1 MGQIIFSVYRH
12 YQTRRLSG
20 STLDLSGAKYDF
32 RKDTLYVSKCISIIS
47 QHSFVNTSSQI
58 LHSILKFI
66 SRSDYDIHIL
76 ESFIYNLLYDIPL
89 PSPGRS
95 VRFWSLGS
103 EAFISLPREPDELP
117 VFDYPLLDFF
127 DILGVENSLKLITCV
142 LLEYQILVFSS
153 DCQSLML
160 VCESVLSLIYPF
172 KFSHVYVPILPP
184 MLENFLDAPV
194 PYVMGLVRRSHDISI
209 YNRASVCI
217 VDIDNGELELPEELP
232 EFPYEREVCE
242 EIQSTIVKYGGSEG
256 ANMLKSQANE
266 QLESMNENRLID
278 STVERLTQMIQEFEN
293 VGVSGGKSKLSYKDK
308 MVLNVVLRE
317 VFVNRFISM
326 FHSFEHFVIITDEQ
340 DLNMTPQSDTP
351 QNFDK
356 VSFLSDQI
364 QNHLPFLSRFIE
376 TQSFS
381 TFIDD
386 YIQNISEGGYTETAF
401 DVRMAAMKSKFGE
414 NLVRTPTYEVCEGF
428 ESRIESCKS
437 RFKKVELT
445 VSPQKSNRNRSP
457 AAVRDIERTVP
468 GVFPILDAGV
478 FEKRQTDNNS
488 STAVFIRGDR
498 RSKIL
503 DVNLV
508 PSQKISMLSP
518 SHASIA
524 ETNWKFVNQLL
535 KETKQKTKRILL
547 EKLGMEAVEWGHGQI
562 GFSGSEEN
570 MLVGSLCDLIERI
583 WAHGL
588 QARQRK
594 SAFWSFLYKYIKH
607 NEKSLKI
614 KGNLGNYAFCVPLI
628 NSKPYLLPDQ
638 ARAVQVAILPMR
650 KDAGAGALETN
661 IVSIMHNVTT
671 IHEIKT
677 EIGYSRAW
685 VRLALEQKVLSAQL
699 AAMLKDLPLL
709 RSLYKRYA
717 FLRCEDEREQTLYY
731 LETLNTVEFSC
742 FTNAY
747 IQSHILYQVL
757 IFPSQRSG
765 SSLSSANVWLHLV
778 GSHGETDYLQVP
790 RGVIHF
796 SFWARNLGHVTSLRL
811 GHDNSGL
818 TPNWMVEHVV
828 VKNEFTGHCYRFSC
842 GRWLGKNID
851 DGSIERYLVGAV
863 VPGIPGFQETQELI
877 KECAAPPAISCPA
890 LSIKSTGPMPEDIE
904 IQTMLSEAINR
915 IIKHHHKSLKER
927 VSWAQ
932 LMCGDLGLVHSLIQ
946 VFSYGFKSARLFG
959 RNLYVWDFLLKV
971 VYDFNQSQLTGAA
984 GGGGGS
990 AASSP
995 ASSPKR
1001 SSSTVPRTTQLRRMY
1016 TKLIT
1021 KIETT
1026 CSRLGKDDKFQMFVC
1041 LAVHD
1046 RLLQRIVTDLTRAVA
1061 AIQLYDE
1068 HSFLR

>member
-1 MGQIIFSVYRH
+1 M
-12 YQTRRLSG
+12 
-20 STLDLSGAKYDF
+20 
-32 RKDTLYVSKCISIIS
+32 SKSISIVS
-47 QHSFVNTSSQI
+47 AHSFVNTSSQV
-58 LHSILKFI
+58 LHSIHKFI
-66 SRSDYDIHIL
+66 SRSDYDIKVL
-76 ESFIYNLLYDIPL
+76 ESFIYNLLYDIPI

-103 EAFISLPREPDELP
+103 EAFISLPREPEELP

-127 DILGVENSLKLITCV
+127 DILGVENALKLITCV

-153 DCQSLML
+153 DCQNLML
-160 VCESVLSLIYPF
+160 VSESVLSLLYPF
-172 KFSHVYVPILPP
+172 KFPHVYVPILPP

-194 PYVMGLVRRSHDISI
+194 PYVMGLVRRSHDINI

-232 EFPYEREVCE
+232 EFPYEKEMSE
-242 EIQSTIVKYGGSEG
+242 EIQATIVRYGGREG
-256 ANMLKSQANE
+256 ASMLKSQASE
-266 QLESMNENRLID
+266 QLEAMNENQMID
-278 STVERLTQMIQEFEN
+278 STVERLNQMIQEFEN
-293 VGVSGGKSKLSYKDK
+293 IGVTGGKSKLSYKDK
-308 MVLNVVLRE
+308 MILNVVLRE
-317 VFVNRFISM
+317 VFVNRFVYM
-326 FHSFEHFVIITDEQ
+326 FHSFEHFVIYNDEH
-340 DLNMTPQSDTP
+340 DLNMTPQQDTP

-364 QNHLPFLSRFIE
+364 QNHLPFLSHFLE
-376 TQSFS
+376 TQSFTS
-381 TFIDD
+381 FIDD
-386 YIQNISEGGYTETAF
+386 YIQNISEGGYTETPF
-401 DVRMAAMKSKFGE
+401 DIRMAAMKSKFGE
-414 NLVRTPTYEVCEGF
+414 NLVRTPTYERCENF
-428 ESRIESCKS
+428 ESQIESCKS

-445 VSPQKSNRNRSP
+445 VSPQKSNRNRES
-457 AAVRDIERTVP
+457 VRDLERSVA
-468 GVFPILDAGV
+468 GKFPILDMGL
-478 FEKRQTDNNS
+478 FERRKTDNS
-488 STAVFIRGDR
+488 AATAVFIKGDR
-498 RSKIL
+498 RSRVL

-524 ETNWKFVNQLL
+524 ETNWKFVTQLL

-547 EKLGMEAVEWGHGQI
+547 EKLGQEAVEWGHGQI

-570 MLVGSLCDLIERI
+570 MLVGNLCDLLERI
-583 WAHGL
+583 WSHGL
-588 QARQRK
+588 QARQKK

-607 NEKSLKI
+607 NEKSLRI

-628 NSKPYLLPDQ
+628 NSKPFQLPDN
-638 ARAVQVAILPMR
+638 ARPVKVAILPMKR
-650 KDAGAGALETN
+650 DLDTN

-671 IHEIKT
+671 MHDIRT

-685 VRLALEQKVLSAQL
+685 IRLALEQKVLSSHL
-699 AAMLKDLPLL
+699 STMLKDLPLL

-717 FLRCEDEREQTLYY
+717 FLRCEDEKEQTLYY
-731 LETLNTVEFSC
+731 LQTLNTVEFSC

-765 SSLSSANVWLHLV
+765 SSLSSANVWMHLV

-790 RGVIHF
+790 RGIIHF
-796 SFWARNLGHVTSLRL
+796 SFWSPNLGHITSLRI

-818 TPNWMVEHVV
+818 TPNWMIENVV

-842 GRWLGKNID
+842 GRWLGKSID
-851 DGSIERYLVGAV
+851 DGSIERYLVGSMV
-863 VPGIPGFQETQELI
+863 QGIPGFQETQELI
-877 KECAAPPAISCPA
+877 KECTGPPAISCPA

-971 VYDFNQSQLTGAA
+971 VYDFNQSQL
-984 GGGGGS
+984 GGGGS
-990 AASSP
+990 GSAANSP

-1001 SSSTVPRTTQLRRMY
+1001 TSSTVPRSTQLRRMY

-1021 KIETT
+1021 RIETT

-1068 HSFLR
+1068 QSFLR